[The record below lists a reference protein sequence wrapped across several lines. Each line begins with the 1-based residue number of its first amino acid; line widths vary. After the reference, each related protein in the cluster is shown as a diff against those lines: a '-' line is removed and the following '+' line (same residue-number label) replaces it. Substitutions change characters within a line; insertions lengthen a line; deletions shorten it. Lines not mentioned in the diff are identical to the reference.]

1 MAPPERTWRFDLNPG
16 PGEAPKSLA
25 RPLGFNPGALI
36 DDDDATGPSAL
47 AQENLKKKRAMEI
60 ALGPGKS
67 ILMNGFMMY
76 MSGAGIHI
84 FSIMITFMG
93 IMNPAKAIL
102 SVHSVFR
109 TVDDGKISLLLP
121 KLIFCAVNFG
131 GVCVALWKMA
141 KMGLLPVT
149 AADWTSYLVPKHA
162 IEQSGVP
169 L

>member
-1 MAPPERTWRFDLNPG
+1 
-16 PGEAPKSLA
+16 
-25 RPLGFNPGALI
+25 
-36 DDDDATGPSAL
+36 
-47 AQENLKKKRAMEI
+47 MEI
-60 ALGPGKS
+60 ALGPGKT

-102 SVHSVFR
+102 GVHNGMPSSTILRTIPAMPTAHAPAQPAMSSPCPRFPQTYAVFR
-109 TVDDGKISLLLP
+109 TVDDGKISLLMP
-121 KLIFCAVNFG
+121 KLLFCALNFG